1 MFVIVQSSDGIVI
14 PFMSPGSV
22 VIYVHAPLT
31 LLPEWKTLGWQSDV
45 RFLEYLPHASE
56 VVQVRFVLT
65 ASAYPISPMQLCMQ
79 TRNWRGSSLV
89 F

>member
-31 LLPEWKTLGWQSDV
+31 LLPEWKTLGWQRNV

-65 ASAYPISPMQLCMQ
+65 AGARDPFCSCSL
-79 TRNWRGSSLV
+79 RNSRYAGPSLV
-89 F
+89 L